1 MTGTVSVAH
10 SVVARMVRRA
20 AVAAPG
26 VVRVGRG
33 GPRLLARLAPPAV
46 VVRERED
53 GLHVRV
59 TVVARPGHDLRVVAR
74 DVREAIAATVERL
87 LGLGLAEVTVVVDG
101 VGE

>member
-20 AVAAPG
+20 AVGAPG

-33 GPRLLARLAPPAV
+33 GPALLARLAPPAV
-46 VVRERED
+46 EIRERAD
-53 GLHVRV
+53 GLHVRITIV
-59 TVVARPGHDLRVVAR
+59 GRPGHDLRVVGR
-74 DVREAIAATVERL
+74 DVREAVAATVERL

>member
-1 MTGTVSVAH
+1 VTGTVSVAH

-33 GPRLLARLAPPAV
+33 GPAALVRIAPPAV
-46 VVRERED
+46 VVRERTD
-53 GLHVRV
+53 GLHVRL

-74 DVREAIAATVERL
+74 DVREAVAATVERL
-87 LGLGLAEVTVVVDG
+87 LGLELAEVTVVVDG